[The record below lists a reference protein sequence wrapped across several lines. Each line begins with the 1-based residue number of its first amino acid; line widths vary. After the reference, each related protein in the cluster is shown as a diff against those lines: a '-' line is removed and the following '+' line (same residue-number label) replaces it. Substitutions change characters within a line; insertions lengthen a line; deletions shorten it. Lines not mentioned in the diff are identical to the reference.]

1 MSKILLFDTDGT
13 INPSK
18 LSRKHTIHRINFRTI
33 EDIVQKDIRD
43 DKAVTTIYNAIRT
56 NYSDFM
62 LSFFGSGDFHH
73 FTLFMLKYLSVK
85 GKKFYLVMFDHHYD
99 VGSFRLKHG
108 DQMEY
113 NFGSWMY
120 SALHMPACQGV
131 ILVGPPEGWLWSK
144 FQHVP
149 YLKKNFNLHVV
160 GEFAENKEKLFKE
173 YLDKV
178 PEDCDVYL
186 TVDKDVLKAEELETD
201 WDPGSLTLNELYSM
215 VQLVIDK
222 FDKRLLGADVCGD
235 PRHVVWYKQNELRDI
250 RRDHLL
256 FNQRFI
262 KLFNNY
268 LGD

>member
-13 INPSK
+13 INSST
-18 LSRKHTIHRINFRTI
+18 LSRKHTVHRINFRPI
-33 EDIVQKDIRD
+33 ESIVQKDIRD
-43 DKAVTTIYNAIRT
+43 NKAITTIYNSIRT

-62 LSFFGSGDFHH
+62 MSFYGSGDFHH
-73 FTLFMLKYLSVK
+73 FTLFMLKYLAVK

-108 DQMEY
+108 NQMEY

-120 SALHMPACQGV
+120 SALHMPECQGV
-131 ILVGPPEGWLWSK
+131 VLVGPPEGWLWSR

-160 GEFAENKEKLFKE
+160 GEFEEDKIKKYQD
-173 YLDKV
+173 YLDLI
-178 PEDCDVYL
+178 PDDCDIYL
-186 TVDKDVLKAEELETD
+186 TVDKDALLEEELVTD
-201 WDPGSLTLNELYSM
+201 WDPGSLTVNELFTM
-215 VQLVIDK
+215 TQILIDK
-222 FDKRLLGADVCGD
+222 FKKRIIGADVCGD
-235 PRHVVWYKQNELRDI
+235 PRHVVWYKNHELRDI

-262 KLFNNY
+262 KLFNEF